1 MRPYQTVGRK
11 VDHYYENRL
20 LLMYNTKDFN
30 DSNSN
35 RPFLSSRNSHFQHE
49 AKCKTFLV
57 KMSFICMTIKNHVHI
72 NSTTSFPGRGENL
85 GTRLINSVTLSLA
98 LKQRLGTNRKWPV
111 FELIF

>member
-1 MRPYQTVGRK
+1 
-11 VDHYYENRL
+11 
-20 LLMYNTKDFN
+20 MYNTKDFN
-30 DSNSN
+30 DSSSN

-49 AKCKTFLV
+49 AKCKTFVV
-57 KMSFICMTIKNHVHI
+57 KMSFICMTIKNRVHI

-111 FELIF
+111 F